1 MHFVEKFGKIG
12 TLLSAER
19 NERGESISV
28 SIFSPTSWFAPI
40 KKTADEDEAIR
51 WKWRSDL
58 GGNFRRSCLTEE
70 TDSALLA
77 TKRQKFYD
85 FWAEQHFCSCKKG
98 TLFGCGQV
106 YLISII
112 VTTRNQN
119 RNRQIMEIW
128 IKEHMART
136 VKRQYVQ
143 KSGEP
148 LDHLHQ
154 VYYQVENCNALRPSK
169 KMFRNLYPASG
180 NWYLG
185 LISGSDCTVCF

>member
-28 SIFSPTSWFAPI
+28 SIFSPTSWFASI

-85 FWAEQHFCSCKKG
+85 FWAEQHFCSCKK
-98 TLFGCGQV
+98 V
-106 YLISII
+106 HYLVAVKYTSFQLSWPPEIRIEI
-112 VTTRNQN
+112 VKSWKSELKN
-119 RNRQIMEIW
+119 IW
-128 IKEHMART
+128 QGLWNTNM
-136 VKRQYVQ
+136 
-143 KSGEP
+143 
-148 LDHLHQ
+148 
-154 VYYQVENCNALRPSK
+154 SK
-169 KMFRNLYPASG
+169 NLG
-180 NWYLG
+180 NL
-185 LISGSDCTVCF
+185 